1 MVDVLLRYAPPGP
14 DGSQVTFRV
23 SRVPAEKKVSAL
35 RKAFLRAFA
44 QKHGGSPTV
53 EKLLRCAD
61 GAVLSEA
68 ATVGEALPRGE
79 AVEVLWTAATPE
91 PPAAA
96 PPAPRAARGAERARA
111 AGRGRA
117 RASSARAAARC
128 GNEALARGD
137 RAGALAAYA
146 RAVTAL
152 DACAAP
158 RAYGRARRRAPRCRR
173 GLRRGRRLRHP
184 RRRTARARRAEA
196 RGARGPEAR
205 GARGGAAAAEPRAAR
220 TAVAAAVEVPEGAK
234 LGPLRVGFLGFDG
247 RPRWGTFGPRDVGRR
262 VDRAA
267 LEDDARAPPARRVAP
282 RRARGGGGVTWR
294 GDAESHVLLRAVV
307 SEAER
312 ARLEAI
318 ILALKDA
325 ARPAEPGGRGAS
337 SRATTT
343 TLAHCDSLRPVIDR
357 RAVDVDDGDA
367 WAFLASKREH
377 ETTVS
382 AAAARA
388 SSSAS
393 AGPSPREVPPADRAE
408 TRRRRGA
415 PGPVSKTPGRNSEF

>member
-68 ATVGEALPRGE
+68 ATL
-79 AVEVLWTAATPE
+79 
-91 PPAAA
+91 
-96 PPAPRAARGAERARA
+96 
-111 AGRGRA
+111 
-117 RASSARAAARC
+117 
-128 GNEALARGD
+128 
-137 RAGALAAYA
+137 
-146 RAVTAL
+146 
-152 DACAAP
+152 
-158 RAYGRARRRAPRCRR
+158 
-173 GLRRGRRLRHP
+173 
-184 RRRTARARRAEA
+184 
-196 RGARGPEAR
+196 
-205 GARGGAAAAEPRAAR
+205 
-220 TAVAAAVEVPEGAK
+220 
-234 LGPLRVGFLGFDG
+234 
-247 RPRWGTFGPRDVGRR
+247 
-262 VDRAA
+262 
-267 LEDDARAPPARRVAP
+267 
-282 RRARGGGGVTWR
+282 RGGGGVTWR

-318 ILALKDA
+318 ILALKDRGALRPNPSGPRRFFARYDHDVLPSLGAADADGPADLEGADLFATAANLFERAGGFVHRHTDAYAAATGGERAAGDAPSA
-325 ARPAEPGGRGAS
+325 ARDHLRCNIALR
-337 SRATTT
+337 
-343 TLAHCDSLRPVIDR
+343 LAHCDSLRPVIDR

-382 AAAARA
+382 EAAA
-388 SSSAS
+388 
-393 AGPSPREVPPADRAE
+393 PRVVLGFGWALA
-408 TRRRRGA
+408 A
-415 PGPVSKTPGRNSEF
+415 

>member
-68 ATVGEALPRGE
+68 ATVGEALRGE

-96 PPAPRAARGAERARA
+96 PPRAAR
-111 AGRGRA
+111 
-117 RASSARAAARC
+117 
-128 GNEALARGD
+128 
-137 RAGALAAYA
+137 
-146 RAVTAL
+146 
-152 DACAAP
+152 AAP
-158 RAYGRARRRAPRCRR
+158 
-173 GLRRGRRLRHP
+173 
-184 RRRTARARRAEA
+184 
-196 RGARGPEAR
+196 
-205 GARGGAAAAEPRAAR
+205 
-220 TAVAAAVEVPEGAK
+220 
-234 LGPLRVGFLGFDG
+234 
-247 RPRWGTFGPRDVGRR
+247 
-262 VDRAA
+262 
-267 LEDDARAPPARRVAP
+267 AP
-282 RRARGGGGVTWR
+282 RRWPGRRGHAWRRVELRGGGGVTWR

-318 ILALKDA
+318 ILALKDRG
-325 ARPAEPGGRGAS
+325 ARPNPAGRGAS

-343 TLAHCDSLRPVIDR
+343 TCSVLGAADADGPADLEGADLFATAANLFERHAALAHCDSLRPVIDR

-382 AAAARA
+382 EAAA
-388 SSSAS
+388 
-393 AGPSPREVPPADRAE
+393 PRVVLGFGWALA
-408 TRRRRGA
+408 A
-415 PGPVSKTPGRNSEF
+415 